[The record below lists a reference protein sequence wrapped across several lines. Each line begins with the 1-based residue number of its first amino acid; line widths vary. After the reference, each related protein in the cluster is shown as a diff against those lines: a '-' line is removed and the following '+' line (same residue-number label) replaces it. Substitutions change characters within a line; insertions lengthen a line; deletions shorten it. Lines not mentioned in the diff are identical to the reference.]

1 MRGMAFLMLGCCRN
15 CCAEAK
21 GPEPP
26 PLKPEFELM
35 SMPGVKVA
43 KAPPEAVL
51 PPPVVASAVLP
62 VPAEASPGWKG
73 ANVVAMFEIS
83 QSYLLN

>member
-1 MRGMAFLMLGCCRN
+1 L
-15 CCAEAK
+15 
-21 GPEPP
+21 
-26 PLKPEFELM
+26 ELM
-35 SMPGVKVA
+35 SMPGVNVA

-51 PPPVVASAVLP
+51 APPVVASAVLP

-83 QSYLLN
+83 QSYL